1 MRLAS
6 SALLPAILL
15 QLTTRDLQLLCALA
29 WLHCPL
35 ICVELFTESWEQLL
49 LNCLLRGSGDDWP
62 MRPVGVLNTFGL
74 KEEMWLC
81 TEVLCTSVGSLASER
96 MLNLLLRSISYEKRW
111 EFKLLV
117 WQHLW
122 HRHETSTSD
131 SFSDNHFYWCQ
142 HMSDGTRPRSCH
154 KLLPSNPS

>member
-1 MRLAS
+1 MQAWPPPDRVRSLRAVPWYPVGKNSEFLMESSSCVSVNIRTSGSVYLMRLAS

-49 LNCLLRGSGDDWP
+49 LNCLLRGSGDDRL
-62 MRPVGVLNTFGL
+62 MEPVGVLNAFGL
-74 KEEMWLC
+74 KEEMWLF

-96 MLNLLLRSISYEKRW
+96 MLNLLLRSISYDKKMW
-111 EFKLLV
+111 I
-117 WQHLW
+117 
-122 HRHETSTSD
+122 
-131 SFSDNHFYWCQ
+131 
-142 HMSDGTRPRSCH
+142 
-154 KLLPSNPS
+154 